1 MLLMNLVELRLLG
14 VAGFVGIVQV
24 FWGAASAQQQRG
36 ADWAIGARDESR
48 QVQGIAAR
56 LQRALANYGETFA
69 IFAASLLGALLM
81 HGPTWMTLTGAW
93 LYVLARIVYVPL
105 YAAGVPRLRSWVWLV
120 SILGVLLELFSV
132 LFQ

>member
-14 VAGFVGIVQV
+14 VASLVGIIQL

-36 ADWAIGARDESR
+36 ADWAIGARDEPKP
-48 QVQGIAAR
+48 VHGVPAR

-93 LYVLARIVYVPL
+93 LYVLARIAYVPL
-105 YAAGVPRLRSWVWLV
+105 YASGVPKLRTAVWLL
-120 SILGVLLELFSV
+120 SILGILLEIFSL